1 MISNARTYLADDLIL
16 MLFFLSGTCGLIY
29 EVSWAKM
36 LTWSFGS
43 TVFATSTVLVAF
55 MGGLGLGS
63 LVFGRLVDSHSD
75 RSLEVYAI
83 LQAGIGLSAFA
94 IPFLLGSLDR
104 IYDYVYQSFH
114 SSFYLF
120 SLIRFT
126 LSLTILII
134 PTTLMGGTLPVISRA
149 LVRSIGRV
157 GRKVGL
163 LYFVNTVGAVAGAIF
178 AGFFLIERVGLK
190 ETTFIAG
197 LLNFVVA
204 GTVMLVSRKLYHRK
218 NIEAL
223 AYEQKRGQQ
232 VSKDVPTSTGALNIV
247 YLALLIYTL
256 SGFCALGYE
265 VLWTRV
271 LVFFVG
277 SSTYAFTIILAT
289 FLLGLALGSLFAA
302 RFVEKKNLFFML
314 GAIEI
319 SIGLFGMLS
328 LLIFV
333 RMDNFSTSLYSF
345 FSRLEWWKLTMI
357 RFIQSF
363 LILLVPTFLMG
374 MAFPVVIKIC
384 SNSIRRL
391 GRSLGNLYA
400 LNTFGAAGGSFV
412 AGFILIPLFGLQQ
425 SITVLACLN
434 LTIGLAAVFYSSLR
448 QFLKYVILA
457 GTTSIVAA
465 GIFHL
470 PPHLITRA
478 YEYAEPM
485 AKLVYYKEGIT
496 GTITVHD
503 YAEKGRVLNI
513 DGINVAGTNFIL
525 QSTQKIQAHLPLLLH
540 PEPKRVLHIG
550 FGSGGTAWSM
560 IQANI
565 ESLDTVEISSDV
577 IDASGYF
584 TSVNHNVL
592 TNPKVNLIIDDAK
605 SYILHTRKKYDVVAS
620 DAIHPEFAGNGTLY
634 SRDYFELCK
643 GSLKE
648 DGLMS
653 FWLPLYR
660 MSEEDYKT
668 VLRTFS
674 SVFPFV
680 TVWYINSHV
689 NRYTIAIGAKKPF
702 QIDFRKFQ
710 DRVNSDRMKK
720 DVEKIHMD
728 DPYKMLSCFMLGPEG
743 VAEYV
748 GAGPINTYNNPV
760 IEFSVPRAFV
770 DSWYVNLANLL
781 RFRESVTSILANIK
795 NSEEEK
801 LTKYLKA
808 VPYLIQGHIANWTR
822 DPHKEIAAY
831 QAALEIN
838 PTDKTIPLLVN
849 EAKYNLYTY
858 YGQSYN
864 QMKSYQKAVEA
875 YKAAIE
881 IYPERSRPHAALAI
895 VYCNMGL
902 YDKAIEE
909 GEIAKKIDATYA
921 LAYYVLA
928 HAYSQKGLYEKATQ
942 NMKMFR
948 RLKLKSRV

>member
-1 MISNARTYLADDLIL
+1 MISNTRTYLIDNLIL
-16 MLFFLSGTCGLIY
+16 MLFFLSGICGLIY

-63 LVFGRLVDSHSD
+63 LIFGRLIDSHSS

-83 LQAGIGLSAFA
+83 LQVGIGLSAVA
-94 IPFLLGSLDR
+94 VPFLLGGLDR
-104 IYDYVYQSFH
+104 VYDYLYQSYG

-134 PTTLMGGTLPVISRA
+134 PATLMGGTLPVISRA
-149 LVRSIGRV
+149 FVRRIGRA
-157 GRKVGL
+157 GRKIGL
-163 LYFVNTVGAVAGAIF
+163 LYFVNTLGAVAGAIA

-197 LLNFVVA
+197 FLNFFIAV
-204 GTVMLVSRKLYHRK
+204 TVILISRKLYHYRDG
-218 NIEAL
+218 EAL
-223 AYEQKRGQQ
+223 VYEQKRGQQ
-232 VSKDVPTSTGALNIV
+232 ASKDVPASTRGSNIV

-256 SGFCALGYE
+256 SGFCALGYQ

-289 FLLGLALGSLFAA
+289 FLFGLALGSFFAA
-302 RFVEKKNLFFML
+302 RLVEKKNLFFML
-314 GAIEI
+314 GAIEV

-328 LLIFV
+328 ILILV

-345 FSRLEWWKLTMI
+345 FSSLEWWKLIMI
-357 RFIQSF
+357 RFVQSF
-363 LILLVPTFLMG
+363 LILVVPTFLMG

-384 SNSIRRL
+384 SNNLRRL
-391 GRSLGNLYA
+391 GRSLGNLCA
-400 LNTFGAAGGSFV
+400 LNTFGAAGGAFA
-412 AGFILIPLFGLQQ
+412 AGFVLVPVFGLQK
-425 SITVLACLN
+425 SIIVLACMN
-434 LTIGLAAVFYSSLR
+434 LAIGLTAVFFSSLR
-448 QFLKYVILA
+448 QFLKYVALV
-457 GTTSIVAA
+457 GTASIVVA
-465 GIFHL
+465 GIFYL
-470 PPHLITRA
+470 PPQLIKRA
-478 YEYAEPM
+478 YQYAEPT
-485 AKLVYYKEGIT
+485 AKLIHYKEGIT

-513 DGINVAGTNFIL
+513 DGINVAGTNLVL

-540 PEPKRVLHIG
+540 PEPKHVLHIG

-560 IQANI
+560 VQTNI

-577 IDASGYF
+577 IDASRYF

-605 SYILHTRKKYDVVAS
+605 SYLLHTRKKYDVIAS
-620 DAIHPEFAGNGTLY
+620 DAIHPEFAGNGSLY

-643 GSLKE
+643 RSLKE
-648 DGLMS
+648 EGLMS

-668 VLRTFS
+668 VLRTFA

-702 QIDFRKFQ
+702 QIDFHKFQ
-710 DRVNSDRMKK
+710 EKLNSDKIKK
-720 DVEKIHMD
+720 DLEGIYMD
-728 DPYKMLSCFMLGPEG
+728 DPYKMLSCFMLGPEE
-743 VAEYV
+743 VDEYV
-748 GAGPINTYNNPV
+748 GEGPINTYNRPV
-760 IEFSVPRAFV
+760 VEFSVPRAFV
-770 DSWYVNLANLL
+770 NSWYVNLANLL

-801 LTKYLKA
+801 LAKYLNT

-822 DPHKEIAAY
+822 DPGKEVAAY
-831 QAALEIN
+831 QSALEIN
-838 PTDKTIPLLVN
+838 PTDKTIPLLLN
-849 EAKYNLYTY
+849 EANYNLYTY

-864 QMKSYQKAVEA
+864 QMESYQKAVEA

-909 GEIAKKIDATYA
+909 GEIAKKIDTTYA

-928 HAYSQKGLYEKATQ
+928 HAYGQKGLYEKAAQ
-942 NMKMFR
+942 NMEMFK
-948 RLKLKSRV
+948 RLEPKSGV